1 MSSLHLTAVT
11 VAHAVVGRNLRR
23 LVGGAATGGAILV
36 AAPLAATVDAQS
48 DRPTI
53 AAWTTE
59 QGLPSNIVLGI
70 QQTADGYLWLA
81 SYQGLVRFDGVEFRT
96 LTETD
101 IPGLARSSFQAVARD
116 SAGALWAATESAG
129 VVRLSGGEWRVFTTR
144 DGLPSDRLTA
154 MTVDRRG
161 DVWVGSRAG
170 VSRIADGRVESL
182 PPLPMTAGEG
192 GASVSALAAGA
203 DGTLWIGTVTGGVLR
218 YRDGV
223 YTRLAERDGLGDDRV
238 TSLHADGDVLWVG
251 AYGNGLTRVSVAH
264 SGGTSA
270 GMFTRLATRGPSAPQ
285 RVNDILRRADGVLWL
300 AADNGLFRLDG
311 DSAVLVTRRDG
322 SGITQAEALRVDAEG
337 NLWIGSRQ
345 GGLYRLRDASAQT
358 LTSAD
363 GLPHDLVTAVDGDGA
378 GGLWIATSGGVAH
391 SGAGGMAVFDR
402 AGGALPDDIARDVL
416 RDSAG
421 TVWVATNGGLSRFR
435 DGRWRSFTVADG
447 LADDRVRTLATG
459 DGGTL
464 WIGTLNGLSA
474 LRGERFTSYGRAD
487 GLTDGYV
494 LSVFEDSRGTLWV
507 GTQGA
512 GLFRRTAG
520 GFVPGPRALVN
531 QPVFRVTESADGTLW
546 IGSARGLARLRGDS
560 VRLFTARDGLPAN
573 TIFQV
578 VDDGAG
584 QLWLTG
590 PWGIGSV
597 AAAELA
603 AVADGVKPRA
613 TVRQFGRDDGIPA
626 HEASSISRS
635 WLGPDGVLR
644 FATPSGIA
652 LLDPRRIH
660 RNTRP
665 PPTHLEQVVVDG
677 VDMGAASRL
686 DVGAGTQKLEFR
698 FTAPSFVAPALVR
711 FRYRLDP
718 FDDDWVD
725 GGTQRIAHY
734 TRLSPGRYTF
744 RVQARNE
751 DGVWSDSAATVSLR
765 LRPYFWQTWWFA
777 ALIIAALAALA
788 ILAHWLRVTRVARQV
803 REETLRVMSLR
814 DELTGLYNR
823 RGLLELADQQI
834 RVAERERRGFIL
846 VFADMDG
853 MKRVNDTFGHRQGD
867 RAIVDAAAILRTT
880 FRASDI
886 VGRLGG
892 DEFAI
897 IMPEEPGA
905 SPESARAEV
914 EAACQRLEETVA
926 RHNAAASR
934 PYRLALSVGMSHF
947 EPGSPVSIEALLDS
961 ADRQMYAHKR
971 EKSRGG
977 VA

>member
-1 MSSLHLTAVT
+1 MSSPHRTAVAAVEQPT
-11 VAHAVVGRNLRR
+11 VSRHLRR
-23 LVGGAATGGAILV
+23 LVAGVATGGAILL
-36 AAPLAATVDAQS
+36 AAPITVTLGAQS

-59 QGLPSNIVLGI
+59 HGLPSNIVLGI
-70 QQTADGYLWLA
+70 QQTRDGYLWLA

-101 IPGLARSSFQAVARD
+101 IPGLARSSFRALARD
-116 SAGALWAATESAG
+116 SSGALWAATESAG

-154 MTVDRRG
+154 LTVDRRG
-161 DVWVGSRAG
+161 DVWVGSRDG

-192 GASVSALAAGA
+192 GASVTALAAGG
-203 DGTLWIGTVTGGVLR
+203 DGSLWIGTVTGGVLR
-218 YRDGV
+218 YRDGA
-223 YTRLAERDGLGDDRV
+223 YTRLTERDGLGDDRV
-238 TSLHADGDVLWVG
+238 ASLHADGDVLWVG
-251 AYGNGLTRVSVAH
+251 AYGNGITRIRT
-264 SGGTSA
+264 GTS
-270 GMFTRLATRGPSAPQ
+270 GDTLTRLAARGPSSPQ
-285 RVNDILRRADGVLWL
+285 RVNDILRRADGVLWM
-300 AADNGLFRLDG
+300 AADNGLFRLSG
-311 DSAVLVTRRDG
+311 DSAVLVNRRDG

-337 NLWIGSRQ
+337 SLWIGSRQ

-358 LTSAD
+358 MTTAD
-363 GLPHDLVTAVDGDGA
+363 GLPHDLVAAVDGDGA

-391 SGAGGMAVFDR
+391 NDARGISVFTR
-402 AGGALPDDIARDVL
+402 ASGALPDDIARDIL
-416 RDSAG
+416 RDSTG
-421 TVWVATNGGLSRFR
+421 TVWVANNGGLTRFR
-435 DGRWRSFTVADG
+435 DGRWRSFTAADG
-447 LADDRVRTLATG
+447 LADDRARTLATG
-459 DGGTL
+459 KGGTL

-474 LRGERFTSYGRAD
+474 LRGDRFTSYGRAD

-512 GLFRRTAG
+512 GLFRRTAS
-520 GFVPGPRALVN
+520 GFVPGPPALTN

-546 IGSARGLARLRGDS
+546 FGSARGLARLRGDS
-560 VRLFTARDGLPAN
+560 VRLFTSRDGLPAN
-573 TIFQV
+573 AVFQV
-578 VDDGAG
+578 VDDHTGR
-584 QLWLTG
+584 LWLTG

-597 AAAELA
+597 ATADLD
-603 AVADGVKPRA
+603 AVADGRRPTV
-613 TVRQFGRDDGIPA
+613 TVRQFGRDDGMPA

-644 FATPSGIA
+644 FATPAGVA
-652 LLDPRRIH
+652 LLDPRRIR
-660 RNTRP
+660 RNTLP

-677 VDMGAASRL
+677 VPVGNAQRL
-686 DVGAGTQKLEFR
+686 DLATGTRKLEFR

-718 FDDDWVD
+718 FDHDWVD
-725 GGTQRIAHY
+725 GGTQRAAHY

-777 ALIIAALAALA
+777 AILTAALAALA
-788 ILAHWLRVTRVARQV
+788 ILAHWLRVTHVARKV
-803 REETLRVMSLR
+803 REETLRAMSLR

-823 RGLLELADQQI
+823 RGLLELADQQM

-846 VFADMDG
+846 VFVDMDG
-853 MKRVNDTFGHRQGD
+853 MKRINDTFGHSQGD
-867 RAIVDAAAILRTT
+867 RAIVDAAALLRST

-886 VGRLGG
+886 LGRLGG
-892 DEFAI
+892 DEFAV

-914 EAACQRLEETVA
+914 EAACVRLEETVA
-926 RHNAAASR
+926 RHNATANR

-947 EPGSPVSIEALLDS
+947 QPGSPVSIEALLDS

-971 EKSRGG
+971 EKSAGG

>member
-1 MSSLHLTAVT
+1 MNCLHLAT
-11 VAHAVVGRNLRR
+11 VAVALPTVSHRLRR
-23 LVGGAATGGAILV
+23 MVAGVASGGAILLV
-36 AAPLAATVDAQS
+36 AAPAAATLGAQS

-53 AAWTTE
+53 AVWTTE
-59 QGLPSNIVLGI
+59 HGLPSNIVLGI
-70 QQTADGYLWLA
+70 QQTRDGYLWLA
-81 SYQGLVRFDGVEFRT
+81 SYQGLVRFDGVDFRT

-101 IPGLARSSFQAVARD
+101 IPGLARSSFRAVARD

-154 MTVDRRG
+154 MTVDHRG

-182 PPLPMTAGEG
+182 PPLPTTEGEG
-192 GASVSALAAGA
+192 GASVTALAASI

-218 YRDGV
+218 YRDGT
-223 YTRLAERDGLGDDRV
+223 YSRLTERDGLGDDRV

-251 AYGNGLTRVSVAH
+251 AYGYGVTRIHA
-264 SGGTSA
+264 GTS
-270 GMFTRLATRGPSAPQ
+270 GDTLTRLAARGPSSPQ
-285 RVNDILRRADGVLWL
+285 RVNDILRRADGVLWM
-300 AADNGLFRLDG
+300 AADNGLFRLAG
-311 DSAVLVTRRDG
+311 DSAVLVNRRDG

-358 LTSAD
+358 MTTAD
-363 GLPHDLVTAVDGDGA
+363 GLPHDHVAAVDGDGD

-391 SGAGGMAVFDR
+391 SSGAGDLSAFTR
-402 AGGALPDDIARDVL
+402 ASGALPDDIARDVL
-416 RDSAG
+416 RDPTG
-421 TVWVATNGGLSRFR
+421 TVWVATNGGLTRFR
-435 DGRWRSFTVADG
+435 DGRWRSFTAADG

-459 DGGTL
+459 KGGTL

-474 LRGERFTSYGRAD
+474 LRGDRFTSYGRAD

-512 GLFRRTAG
+512 GLFRRTDR
-520 GFVPGPRALVN
+520 GFVPGPPALTN
-531 QPVFRVTESADGTLW
+531 QPVFRATESADGTLW
-546 IGSARGLARLRGDS
+546 FGSARGLARVRGDS
-560 VRLFTARDGLPAN
+560 VRLFTAHDGLPGN

-578 VDDGAG
+578 VDDHTGR
-584 QLWLTG
+584 LWLTG

-597 AAAELA
+597 ATADLV
-603 AVADGVKPRA
+603 AVADGRRP
-613 TVRQFGRDDGIPA
+613 TVTARQFGRDDGMPA

-644 FATPSGIA
+644 FATPSGVA
-652 LLDPRRIH
+652 LLDPRRIR
-660 RNTRP
+660 RNTLP
-665 PPTHLEQVVVDG
+665 PPTHLKQVVVDG
-677 VDMGAASRL
+677 VPMGNAPRIDL
-686 DVGAGTQKLEFR
+686 GTGTRKLEFR

-718 FDDDWVD
+718 FDHDWVD
-725 GGTQRIAHY
+725 GGTERVAHY

-777 ALIIAALAALA
+777 VILTAALAALA

-803 REETLRVMSLR
+803 REETLRAMSLR
-814 DELTGLYNR
+814 DELTGVYNR
-823 RGLLELADQQI
+823 RGLLELADQQM

-846 VFADMDG
+846 VFVDMDG
-853 MKRVNDTFGHRQGD
+853 MKRINDTFGHRQGD
-867 RAIVDAAAILRTT
+867 RAIVDAAALMRTT

-886 VGRLGG
+886 LGRLGG

-905 SPESARAEV
+905 SPQDARAEV
-914 EAACQRLEETVA
+914 EAACLRLEETVA
-926 RHNAAASR
+926 RHNATANR
-934 PYRLALSVGMSHF
+934 PYRLALSVGMSHY
-947 EPGSPVSIEALLDS
+947 EPGSPVSMEALLDS
-961 ADRQMYAHKR
+961 ADREMYAHKR
-971 EKSRGG
+971 QKSAGG